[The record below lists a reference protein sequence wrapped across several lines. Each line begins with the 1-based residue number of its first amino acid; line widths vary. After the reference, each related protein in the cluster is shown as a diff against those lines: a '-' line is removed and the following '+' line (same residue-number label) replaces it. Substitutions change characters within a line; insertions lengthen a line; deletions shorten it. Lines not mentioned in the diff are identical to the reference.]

1 MCVNA
6 IPGCGTRRRPLL
18 RVGRIGSRTHWK
30 LLLLYP
36 WGEMSWT
43 AWGVPVM
50 VIGVLA
56 LAIAA
61 LLAYLS
67 WSSLKLVSIPLK
79 GRHVVITGGSS
90 GIGLE
95 VAKLA
100 AAEGARI
107 SLVARDLSKL
117 ADAKSIVTEYCRQNL
132 QGEEK
137 INTYSADVKSF
148 ESTRLA
154 IAAAVGHSG
163 PIEVLLLSHGV
174 SRVLTFDDSTIED
187 FDHIL
192 DTNLKGNIH
201 TIKAALPHIKSSKA
215 VPAAI
220 SIFSSQAGLVGVYG
234 YAAYSAS
241 KFALR
246 GLAECLQQEL
256 VDRNIRL
263 SLVYPPDTMTPGYME
278 DQKTMPEITRILSQ
292 ATTPMDPVS
301 VARSALTG
309 LKAGHFHID
318 CNFEGAALSL
328 VCAGMSP
335 QPSFLRALTEIL
347 SMGILRVVALFVQ
360 KSWYDT
366 ILQAKQKECQP
377 KK

>member
-1 MCVNA
+1 MFLNVSHSTGEFVVWGTGWKFWWNLSEA
-6 IPGCGTRRRPLL
+6 SWLATDIVFAWTRVQFSSLWKIKVKIIILFFGCFYDRG

-137 INTYSADVKSF
+137 VCLGGCTVVSLLVCIISFQVKDVWLCLVRFWCTYPESNVTSGISQMYSLGSLWIGDTFCNWNWASPMFYYSENECYDNDLVGCELGKFWQVDFVKSYPQALLHIF
-148 ESTRLA
+148 
-154 IAAAVGHSG
+154 I
-163 PIEVLLLSHGV
+163 VLQNS
-174 SRVLTFDDSTIED
+174 
-187 FDHIL
+187 
-192 DTNLKGNIH
+192 
-201 TIKAALPHIKSSKA
+201 
-215 VPAAI
+215 
-220 SIFSSQAGLVGVYG
+220 
-234 YAAYSAS
+234 
-241 KFALR
+241 
-246 GLAECLQQEL
+246 
-256 VDRNIRL
+256 
-263 SLVYPPDTMTPGYME
+263 
-278 DQKTMPEITRILSQ
+278 
-292 ATTPMDPVS
+292 
-301 VARSALTG
+301 
-309 LKAGHFHID
+309 GHF
-318 CNFEGAALSL
+318 
-328 VCAGMSP
+328 
-335 QPSFLRALTEIL
+335 
-347 SMGILRVVALFVQ
+347 
-360 KSWYDT
+360 
-366 ILQAKQKECQP
+366 
-377 KK
+377 